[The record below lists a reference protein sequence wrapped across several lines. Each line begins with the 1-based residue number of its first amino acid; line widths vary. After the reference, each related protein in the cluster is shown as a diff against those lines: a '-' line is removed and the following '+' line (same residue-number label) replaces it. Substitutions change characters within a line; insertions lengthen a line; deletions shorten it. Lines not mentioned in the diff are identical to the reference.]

1 MRLREER
8 MLPLPRAKK
17 REHLERE
24 VIAALTLNPS
34 ADVKDLSNYLAIPV
48 RTAYDLL
55 QKMESKGLVMHT
67 DRGGFW
73 TMLQNRSDLFCR
85 FGEAE
90 KVAKQV

>member
-1 MRLREER
+1 
-8 MLPLPRAKK
+8 MLPLSRVKK
-17 REHLERE
+17 RDHRERE

-85 FGEAE
+85 FGDAG
-90 KVAKQV
+90 KIAKQV